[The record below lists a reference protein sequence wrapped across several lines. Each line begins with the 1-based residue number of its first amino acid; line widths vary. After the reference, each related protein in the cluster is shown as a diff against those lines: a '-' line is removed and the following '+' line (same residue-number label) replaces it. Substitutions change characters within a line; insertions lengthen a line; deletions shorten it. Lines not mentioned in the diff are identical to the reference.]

1 MISSCLVISEE
12 DLGQRLDKILKN
24 HFPDHSRTYFQYL
37 IDEECVLVNGLLVK
51 KQYRPAIGDE
61 IEISFQLTPEIDV
74 KPEAIPLDILY
85 EDDHLLIINK
95 PAGMV
100 VHPAPGSP
108 SGTFANALLY
118 HCSQLNPAEFATL
131 RPGIVHRIDKET
143 TGVLIGV
150 KTSIAHKKMVEKF
163 ATRSIEKH
171 YLAICC
177 GVPKEG
183 TLSAP
188 IKRHPIKRQEMTVS
202 DEGKEAISHFK
213 ILERNHGLCL
223 ITVQLITGR
232 THQIRA
238 HLKHLNCPL
247 LGDPVYG
254 SKSLNEK
261 YRAVRPLLHA
271 HTIKFTHPI
280 SGVPLEIVAP
290 IPPDMKNFIEFIR
303 PC

>member
-1 MISSCLVISEE
+1 MTNLIISEE
-12 DLGQRLDKILKN
+12 DLGVRLDKILKN

-37 IDEECVLVNGLLVK
+37 IEEGCVLVNGLLVK
-51 KQYRPAIGDE
+51 KQYRPAVGDE
-61 IEISFQLTPEIDV
+61 IEISFLLTPEIDV
-74 KPEAIPLDILY
+74 KPEPIPLDILY

-118 HCSQLNPAEFATL
+118 HCSQLNPTEFTTL
-131 RPGIVHRIDKET
+131 RPGIVHRLDKET

-150 KTSIAHKKMVEKF
+150 KTSLAHKKMIEKF
-163 ATRSIEKH
+163 STRAIEKH

-183 TLSAP
+183 QLSAP
-188 IKRHPIKRQEMTVS
+188 IKRHPIRRQEMTVS
-202 DEGKEAISHFK
+202 EDGKEAISCFK
-213 ILERNHGLCL
+213 ILQRNNGLCF
-223 ITVQLITGR
+223 IDVQLITGR

-261 YRAVRPLLHA
+261 YKATRPLLHA

-280 SGVPLEIVAP
+280 SEKPLEIVAP
-290 IPPDMKNFIEFIR
+290 ISPDMKNFIEFIQQS
-303 PC
+303 